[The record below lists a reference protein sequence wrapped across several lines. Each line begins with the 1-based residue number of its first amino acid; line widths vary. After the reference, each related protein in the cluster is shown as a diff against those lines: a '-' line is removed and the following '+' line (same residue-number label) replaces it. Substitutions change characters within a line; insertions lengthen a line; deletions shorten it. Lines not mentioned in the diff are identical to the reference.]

1 MRFVDLV
8 QRLAMEASIAIP
20 TSAQNQTA
28 SAGRVVTWINSA
40 WNDIQTMR
48 DDWDWM
54 RSSALLGA
62 GCNFTPVAG
71 QKSFP
76 LGTTGTT
83 DCGVAPA
90 VFGKWAEH
98 TFRSYTTTVGTN
110 SETRLDRVD
119 FDVWRE
125 TYMYGANQGVKT
137 KPVAIAFGPDKSI
150 CLGPTSNGTYN
161 VYGDYF
167 VAPTLM
173 VNDTDVPFGLP
184 PQYHILI
191 VWKALFDYGGYEA
204 APEVIA
210 KADMH
215 WTKGSRE
222 LMRTNS
228 PRMTFAGALA

>member
-8 QRLAMEASIAIP
+8 QRCALEASIAIP
-20 TSAQNQTA
+20 TTAQNLTA
-28 SAGRVVTWINSA
+28 SAGRVAVWINSA

-90 VFGKWAEH
+90 VFGKWAEWS
-98 TFRSYTTTVGTN
+98 FRSYTTTVGIT
-110 SETRLDRVD
+110 SETRCDRVD

-125 TYMYGANQGVKT
+125 TYMYGANQLVQT
-137 KPVAIAFGPDKSI
+137 KPVAVAFGPDKSI

-167 VAPTLM
+167 VAPSLM
-173 VNDTDVPFGLP
+173 VNDTDVPFGIP
-184 PQYHILI
+184 PQYHLLI
-191 VWKALFDYGGYEA
+191 VWKALLLYGGYEA
-204 APEVIA
+204 ASEVIA
-210 KADMH
+210 KADLE
-215 WTKGSRE
+215 WTRMSRQ
-222 LMRTNS
+222 LMRNNS
-228 PRMTFAGALA
+228 PRITTGGALA